1 MSLRL
6 GWVVL
11 RKELVDGLRDRRA
24 LLSALVFPLLGPA
37 LIAMM
42 MNVVATDEDTRG
54 PLEIP
59 VVGAEHAPSLVGF
72 LQSGGAAIVP
82 PPGDPR
88 AAVSAGEVPLVVV
101 IPEGF
106 IEDMRAGRPASVEL
120 IVDTSRKAKR
130 ADVARTDRLLQAW
143 GSQIAVLR
151 LLARGIDPTLVQP
164 LGIDEVD
171 LATPEQR
178 AANLLEMVVMFII
191 MSAFVGCMYLAMD
204 ATAGERERKS
214 LEPLLT
220 LPVPRWALV
229 GGKFVAATAYGL
241 LAALLTT
248 GTVVIAM
255 NNVPLELL
263 GVRVQLT
270 PPTVMRLLL
279 VTLPLAPLAAA
290 LQLAI
295 SSAATSIKEAQTWL
309 SMTLFLPMIPGMIM
323 SIRPMN
329 PEPWMAAVPVL
340 GQQVLSSAALRGEAL
355 PGLELGLSTV
365 SIGALT
371 VLTLGALIVLFGN
384 ERILRRR

>member
-11 RKELVDGLRDRRA
+11 RKELVDGVRDRRA

-42 MNVVATDEDTRG
+42 MNVIAEDEDTRG

-59 VVGAEHAPSLVGF
+59 VAGAEHAPSLMEF
-72 LQSGGAAIVP
+72 LETGGAVIVDP
-82 PPGDPR
+82 PEDPE
-88 AAVSAGEVPLVVV
+88 AAVGAGDVPLVVV
-101 IPEGF
+101 IPDDF
-106 IEDMRAGRPASVEL
+106 VADMRAGRPASVEL
-120 IVDTSRKAKR
+120 IVDRSRNASR
-130 ADVARTDRLLQAW
+130 ADVSRADRLLQAW
-143 GSQIAVLR
+143 GSQTAVLR
-151 LLARGIDPTLVQP
+151 LLARGVDPTLVQP
-164 LGIDEVD
+164 LTVDQVD

-229 GGKFVAATAYGL
+229 GGKFIAATTYGL

-248 GTVVIAM
+248 ATVVIAM

-270 PPTVMRLLL
+270 PPTVLRLLL

-329 PEPWMAAVPVL
+329 PEPWMALVPVL
-340 GQQVLSSAALRGEAL
+340 GQQVLSSSALRGEPL
-355 PGLELGLSTV
+355 PPMEMAMASV
-365 SIGALT
+365 SIATLT
-371 VLTLGALIVLFGN
+371 ALTLGVLVVLFGN

>member
-11 RKELVDGLRDRRA
+11 RKELVDGVRDRRA
-24 LLSALVFPLLGPA
+24 LLSALIFPLLGPA

-42 MNVVATDEDTRG
+42 MNVIAEEQDTRA

-59 VVGAEHAPSLVGF
+59 VAGAAHAPSLLDF
-72 LQSGGAAIVP
+72 LESGGAVIVDP
-82 PPGDPR
+82 PDDPEKAVRDGD
-88 AAVSAGEVPLVVV
+88 VPLVVV
-101 IPEGF
+101 VPESF
-106 IEDMRAGRPASVEL
+106 TDDIRAGRPAVVDL
-120 IVDTSRKAKR
+120 IVDNSRKASRTDISR
-130 ADVARTDRLLQAW
+130 ADRLLQAW
-143 GSQIAVLR
+143 GSQTAVLR

-164 LGIDEVD
+164 LTVDEVD

-229 GGKFVAATAYGL
+229 GGKFIAATAYGL

-255 NNVPLELL
+255 NNIPLELL

-270 PPTVMRLLL
+270 AQTVLRLLL

-295 SSAATSIKEAQTWL
+295 ASAAVSIKEAQTWL
-309 SMTLFLPMIPGMIM
+309 SMTLFLPMIPGMVM

-329 PEPWMAAVPVL
+329 PEPWMALVPVL
-340 GQQVLSSAALRGEAL
+340 GQQVLSSAALRGEPLPPLEFAL
-355 PGLELGLSTV
+355 ASG
-365 SIGALT
+365 SILVLT
-371 VLTLGALIVLFGN
+371 SLTLGAIVMLFGN

>member
-11 RKELVDGLRDRRA
+11 RKELIDGLRDRRA

-42 MNVVATDEDTRG
+42 MNVIAEDEDTRG

-59 VVGAEHAPSLVGF
+59 VVGAEHAPSLTDF
-72 LQSGGAAIVP
+72 LESGGAVVVDP
-82 PPGDPR
+82 PDDPEEAVRSGDL
-88 AAVSAGEVPLVVV
+88 PLVVV
-101 IPEGF
+101 VPDDF
-106 IEDMRAGRPASVEL
+106 VEDMRAGRPASVEL
-120 IVDTSRKAKR
+120 IVDKSRNASR
-130 ADVARTDRLLQAW
+130 ADVSRADRLLEAW
-143 GSQIAVLR
+143 GSQTAVLR

-164 LGIDEVD
+164 LSIDEVD

-229 GGKFVAATAYGL
+229 GGKFIAATAYGL

-270 PPTVMRLLL
+270 PPTVLRLLL

-309 SMTLFLPMIPGMIM
+309 SMTLFLPMVPGMIM

-329 PEPWMAAVPVL
+329 PEPWMALVPVL
-340 GQQVLSSAALRGEAL
+340 GQQVLSGAALRGEPL
-355 PGLELGLSTV
+355 PPLELGLASV
-365 SIGALT
+365 SIATLT
-371 VLTLGALIVLFGN
+371 VLTLGVLVVLFGN

>member
-11 RKELVDGLRDRRA
+11 RKELIDGLRDRRA

-42 MNVVATDEDTRG
+42 MNVIAEDEDTRG

-59 VVGAEHAPSLVGF
+59 VAGAQYAPSLMDF
-72 LQSGGAAIVP
+72 LESGGAQIVDP
-82 PPGDPR
+82 PDDPEEAVREGD
-88 AAVSAGEVPLVVV
+88 VPLVVV
-101 IPEGF
+101 VPEDF
-106 IEDMRAGRPASVEL
+106 VEDMRAGRPASIEL
-120 IVDTSRKAKR
+120 IVDKSRNATR
-130 ADVARTDRLLQAW
+130 ADVSRADRLLQAW
-143 GSQIAVLR
+143 GSQTAVLR
-151 LLARGIDPTLVQP
+151 LLARGVDPTLVQP
-164 LGIDEVD
+164 LTIDEVD

-229 GGKFVAATAYGL
+229 GGKFIAATAYGL

-248 GTVVIAM
+248 GTVVVAM

-270 PPTVMRLLL
+270 PPTVLRLLL

-329 PEPWMAAVPVL
+329 PEPWMALVPVL
-340 GQQVLSSAALRGEAL
+340 GQQVLSSAALRGEPL
-355 PGLELGLSTV
+355 PPLELALAGG
-365 SIGALT
+365 SIATLT
-371 VLTLGALIVLFGN
+371 ALTLGVLVVLFGN